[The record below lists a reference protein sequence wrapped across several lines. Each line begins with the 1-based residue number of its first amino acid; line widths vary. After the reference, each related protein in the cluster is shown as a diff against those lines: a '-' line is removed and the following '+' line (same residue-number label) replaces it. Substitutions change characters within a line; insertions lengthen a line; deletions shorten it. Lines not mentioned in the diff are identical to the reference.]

1 LLKQRETTDAEVG
14 TSPVGR
20 QKAGLQKKASRAVRR
35 CRKIAVIDMPANR
48 LGPPCAA
55 ASSKARVAFVTVGQS
70 PRDDIVP
77 ELLAQIGRAVEVA
90 EFGALDGLAPDAVMA
105 LAPRPAEP
113 SLSTRA
119 NGTTVVVAKPKIIGR
134 VNRILARIERAG
146 FDLTVLLSTGYFDG
160 LEPRGALIEAER
172 VIQTAID
179 SVAMTGQTVGIV
191 LPLARQIDEYASRRW
206 GDVRMRLSH
215 APCDSSSPSRVAA
228 PPTGADRIGPTRAM
242 GPDSSSPSRAAA
254 PPTPRATGP
263 VSAMGPDSSQLAA
276 AARELKDCDLIL
288 LQSIAYTEAQRATV
302 AAVTGRPVVLARRVL
317 AGTMRLILSGALD
330 GANGIER
337 AFNTAGAAER
347 MAFLTPREREI
358 MVLVVDGLPNKAIG
372 RRLGISPRT
381 VEIHR
386 ANLMEKM
393 GARSLAM
400 LVRRAIELE
409 RAGVAFMPPA
419 GGDRG
424 AQRAPAS

>member
-1 LLKQRETTDAEVG
+1 M
-14 TSPVGR
+14 
-20 QKAGLQKKASRAVRR
+20 AS
-35 CRKIAVIDMPANR
+35 NR
-48 LGPPCAA
+48 LGRPHCAA
-55 ASSKARVAFVTVGQS
+55 HPAARVAFVTVGQS

-77 ELLAQIGRAVEVA
+77 EVLAHVGRPVEAV
-90 EFGALDGLAPDAVMA
+90 EFGALDGMSASAVAA
-105 LAPRPAEP
+105 LAPRPGEP

-119 NGTTVVVAKPKIIGR
+119 NGTTVVVSKPQIIGR
-134 VNRILARIERAG
+134 VNRILARIERLD

-160 LEPRGALIEAER
+160 LHPRGALIEAER

-191 LPLARQIDEYASRRW
+191 LPLERQMEEYASRRW
-206 GDVRMRLSH
+206 ADVRMKLSH
-215 APCDSSSPSRVAA
+215 APCEDS
-228 PPTGADRIGPTRAM
+228 
-242 GPDSSSPSRAAA
+242 
-254 PPTPRATGP
+254 PR
-263 VSAMGPDSSQLAA
+263 LAS

-288 LQSIAYTEAQRATV
+288 LQSIAYTERQRAEI
-302 AAVTGRPVVLARRVL
+302 AAITGKPVVLARRVL
-317 AGTMRLILSGALD
+317 AGTMRLILSGAI
-330 GANGIER
+330 GVER
-337 AFNTAGAAER
+337 AVAAER

-358 MVLVVDGLPNKAIG
+358 MVLVVEGLPNKAIG

-409 RAGVAFMPPA
+409 RAGVAFVPPSETA
-419 GGDRG
+419 ER
-424 AQRAPAS
+424 RVT

>member
-1 LLKQRETTDAEVG
+1 MA
-14 TSPVGR
+14 P
-20 QKAGLQKKASRAVRR
+20 
-35 CRKIAVIDMPANR
+35 NR
-48 LGPPCAA
+48 LGRRDCAA
-55 ASSKARVAFVTVGQS
+55 SRVGSSRARVAFVTVGQS

-77 ELLAQIGRAVEVA
+77 ELLAQIGRAVEA
-90 EFGALDGLAPDAVMA
+90 TEFGALDGLSPDAIMA
-105 LAPRPAEP
+105 LSPRPGEP

-119 NGTTVVVAKPKIIGR
+119 NAATVVVAKPQIIGR

-215 APCDSSSPSRVAA
+215 APCDSSSPSRAA
-228 PPTGADRIGPTRAM
+228 ASPTGLDRGAIQPARAM
-242 GPDSSSPSRAAA
+242 GPDSSR
-254 PPTPRATGP
+254 
-263 VSAMGPDSSQLAA
+263 LAA

-317 AGTMRLILSGALD
+317 AGAMRLILSGALD

-337 AFNTAGAAER
+337 AVAAER

-358 MVLVVDGLPNKAIG
+358 MVLVVEGLPNKAIG

-409 RAGVAFMPPA
+409 RAGVAFLPPSERA
-419 GGDRG
+419 H
-424 AQRAPAS
+424 RAPVS

>member
-1 LLKQRETTDAEVG
+1 MA
-14 TSPVGR
+14 P
-20 QKAGLQKKASRAVRR
+20 
-35 CRKIAVIDMPANR
+35 NR
-48 LGPPCAA
+48 LGRPHCAA
-55 ASSKARVAFVTVGQS
+55 STLGSSKARVAFVTVGQS

-77 ELLAQIGRAVEVA
+77 ELLAQIGRPVDAVQ
-90 EFGALDGLAPDAVMA
+90 FGALDGLGPDAVMA
-105 LAPRPAEP
+105 LAPRPGEP

-119 NGTTVVVAKPKIIGR
+119 HGGTVVVSKPQIIGR

-160 LEPRGALIEAER
+160 LVPRGALIEAER

-191 LPLARQIDEYASRRW
+191 LPLARQIDEYAARRW

-215 APCDSSSPSRVAA
+215 APCD
-228 PPTGADRIGPTRAM
+228 DGP
-242 GPDSSSPSRAAA
+242 
-254 PPTPRATGP
+254 
-263 VSAMGPDSSQLAA
+263 QLAPQLASA
-276 AARELKDCDLIL
+276 AQELKDCDLIL
-288 LQSIAYTEAQRATV
+288 LQSIAYTEGQRATV
-302 AAVTGRPVVLARRVL
+302 AAITGRPVVLARRVL

-337 AFNTAGAAER
+337 AVAAER

-358 MVLVVDGLPNKAIG
+358 MVLVVEGLPNKAIG

-409 RAGVAFMPPA
+409 RAGVAFLPSAA
-419 GGDRG
+419 GGTER
-424 AQRAPAS
+424 AQRAPAP